1 MDIILEKMEIIAY
14 YISMGQDG
22 GWEDFLHYIPYSE
35 EDEKLG
41 MVCTTVG
48 RTEISP
54 RTVYP
59 PNKSDH
65 PVPFRSVAEGRTL
78 AEFQIVYITKGQGA
92 FTSAAG
98 FVDSTGNS
106 ENTGNAKGE
115 TSYTVKE
122 GSLFL
127 ILPGLKHKYKPD
139 FETGWIENWI
149 GFNGEYF
156 MRLLREGI
164 LSLDHVFFEIGL
176 YDSILTVFNTVF
188 DEVRA
193 QRPLFQFKSCS
204 AILTLIAEML
214 SFERRREQPGYYHS
228 VVEKAKYLMESNV
241 YGVINLS
248 DISTQIGI
256 STSRFIEI
264 FKTYTSMTPYQY
276 YMHIKIH
283 MAENL
288 LERNNLSIAE
298 VAHHM
303 GFEDEFYFSRLF
315 KNKTGVSP
323 SKWKKMATD
332 IGQGIRENQP

>member
-1 MDIILEKMEIIAY
+1 
-14 YISMGQDG
+14 MGNNQGG
-22 GWEDFLHYIPYSE
+22 GWKDFIHYIPYSE

-41 MVCTTVG
+41 MVCTTAG

-54 RTVYP
+54 CTLYP
-59 PNKSDH
+59 PRKSDH
-65 PVPFRSVAEGRTL
+65 PAPYRSVAEGRTL
-78 AEFQIVYITKGQGA
+78 AEFQIVYITEGQGT
-92 FTSAAG
+92 FTALESFSG
-98 FVDSTGNS
+98 NTGNS
-106 ENTGNAKGE
+106 GE
-115 TSYTVKE
+115 TTYMVKE

-127 ILPGLKHKYKPD
+127 ILPGFKHKYKPD
-139 FETGWIENWI
+139 FETGWHENWI

-164 LSLDHVFFEIGL
+164 LSSDHVFFEIGL
-176 YDSILTVFNTVF
+176 YDSILTIFNTIF

-214 SFERRREQPGYYHS
+214 SFERRREQPSYYHK
-228 VVEKAKYLMESNV
+228 VVEKAKYLMESNI
-241 YGVINLS
+241 YSVINLS

-283 MAENL
+283 KAENL
-288 LERNNLSIAE
+288 LERNDLSIAE
-298 VAHHM
+298 VAHHL
-303 GFEDEFYFSRLF
+303 GFEDECYFSRLF
-315 KNKTGVSP
+315 KSKTGVSP
-323 SKWKKMATD
+323 SKWKKITA
-332 IGQGIRENQP
+332 E